1 MTKESDYTKLTEI
14 INSWNN
20 STDSTASGNLSK
32 LLKRAEVLYKPK
44 RGLKSIHDALN
55 IQLNGL
61 KIAKEFLQ
69 KQGAD
74 ITLAESQIAD
84 IEAKIKENGYK
95 FVKKNRKKKVVKT
108 AASKAAKTA
117 AKESVPTPSPAP
129 TPKPSDI
136 RL

>member
-95 FVKKNRKKKVVKT
+95 FVKKNRKKK
-108 AASKAAKTA
+108 AAKTA
-117 AKESVPTPSPAP
+117 MKELFGWGRYVSREVAFGYLWRSGFP
-129 TPKPSDI
+129 
-136 RL
+136 LG